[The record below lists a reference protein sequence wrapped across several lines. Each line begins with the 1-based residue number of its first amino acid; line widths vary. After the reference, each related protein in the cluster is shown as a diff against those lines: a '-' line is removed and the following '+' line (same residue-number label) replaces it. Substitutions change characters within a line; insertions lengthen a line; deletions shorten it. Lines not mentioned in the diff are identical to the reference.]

1 MVKTDLTGRVA
12 VITGGGGGIGSATA
26 LRLARAGAS
35 VAVVDLLSGPA
46 QATVD
51 AIREEGG
58 TASAFKVDLEQIG
71 QIHRLVADLVAAFG
85 RIDILHNN
93 AVLNDP
99 IIYPQDR
106 KLADVNVEHWDRIFA
121 VNVRAPMLL
130 SKLAIPHMIANGG
143 GVIINMSS
151 GAGIKGLPDM
161 LTAYGCSKGAINT
174 LTLYTAAQ
182 YGKQKIRCNAL
193 VCNVVLTP
201 SLQRLY
207 TKEQVQ
213 EMAEGSL
220 TGRANVA
227 EDIAKF
233 VHFLVSDDAEQI
245 TGQLYPI

>member
-1 MVKTDLTGRVA
+1 MSNTGLAGKVA

-35 VAVVDLLSGPA
+35 VAVVDLLREAA

-51 AIREEGG
+51 AIRKEGG
-58 TASAFKVDLEQIG
+58 TASAFNVDLEQIG
-71 QIHRLVADLVAAFG
+71 QIYKLVEDVVTTFG

-99 IIYPQDR
+99 VIYPQDR
-106 KLADVNVEHWDRIFA
+106 KLADIKVEHWDKIFA

-130 SKLAIPHMIANGG
+130 SKLAIPHMIAQGG

-151 GAGIKGLPDM
+151 GASTKGLPDM
-161 LTAYGCSKGAINT
+161 LTAYGSSKGALNT

-182 YGKQKIRCNAL
+182 YGNQKIRCNAL
-193 VCNVVLTP
+193 VCGAVLTP
-201 SLQRLY
+201 SLRKLF
-207 TKEQVQ
+207 TKEQVEQ
-213 EMAEGSL
+213 MARASL
-220 TGRANVA
+220 TGRPNVA

-233 VHFLVSDDAEQI
+233 IHFLVSDDAEQI